1 MIENTLRQSVISA
14 ILAWREAM
22 LDPSSGVREWPDV
35 DELADVAGVA
45 TKQVQSELSRL
56 RGSLSSC
63 WRRPFT
69 VRDIAEHLAFDLRRA
84 EARELQRDQRLDQ

>member
-1 MIENTLRQSVISA
+1 MTMIENTLRQSVISA

-35 DELADVAGVA
+35 DELADVAGVT

-56 RGSLSSC
+56 RGSLSSY
-63 WRRPFT
+63 WRYPFT
-69 VRDIAEHLAFDLRRA
+69 VSDIADALVL
-84 EARELQRDQRLDQ
+84 ELQRDQRLDQ